1 MPPAATI
8 FTNPATMTTYRLVV
22 TGDTWRVTKSREDN
36 GQLRL
41 AHLRGRAG
49 SGPLDAA
56 AMAHLVAGTGGQ
68 TSGAMDPSAV
78 FATVVLLDLD
88 RTADLVVAITHE
100 AEEVYQIGCPGF
112 RPRSP
117 TLRRQRDAALRH
129 ATATCRDLAVAWRA
143 SNLIAPG
150 EIPAWLYAALMDED

>member
-1 MPPAATI
+1 MSAAATS
-8 FTNPATMTTYRLVV
+8 FTNPSTATTYRLVV
-22 TGDTWRVTKSREDN
+22 TAEDWRVTKSRDDN

-41 AHLRGRAG
+41 AHLRSSVGT
-49 SGPLDAA
+49 GPVDAA
-56 AMAHLVAGTGGQ
+56 VVARLVAGTGGQ

-88 RTADLVVAITHE
+88 RTADLVIAITHE

-129 ATATCRDLAVAWRA
+129 ATATCRDLTAAWRA

-150 EIPAWLYAALMDED
+150 EIPAWLYAALADED